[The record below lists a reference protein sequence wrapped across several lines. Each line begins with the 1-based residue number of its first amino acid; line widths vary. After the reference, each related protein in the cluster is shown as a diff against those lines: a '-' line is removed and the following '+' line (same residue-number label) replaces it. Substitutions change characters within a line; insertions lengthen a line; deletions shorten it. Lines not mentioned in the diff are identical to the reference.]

1 MINMHSRTLGLRSP
15 SLMMIIII
23 IIINVSKGSGTVVRD
38 CRRARKDWLV

>member
-1 MINMHSRTLGLRSP
+1 MHSRTLGLRSP
-15 SLMMIIII
+15 SLMMIIIIII